1 MLCVPAIRDCSDF
14 RSKQIEH
21 GFDDFHNVRRTI
33 TDYDDA
39 STCFLELSR
48 VTKVST
54 LLSIAREVVFMEDET
69 MYPNL
74 IVGLM
79 RYGTAFLH
87 FSLNASTA
95 FVLCSRYTVVHCL
108 PLLSCLSGDHV
119 PKAVT
124 IFQSL
129 GLKATLFVTGHWYRN
144 PMLGVLEKVAQR
156 VLLRHPS

>member
-1 MLCVPAIRDCSDF
+1 MIFTTFVELSQTMTTPALNSF
-14 RSKQIEH
+14 
-21 GFDDFHNVRRTI
+21 
-33 TDYDDA
+33 
-39 STCFLELSR
+39 ELSR

-108 PLLSCLSGDHV
+108 PLLSCISEEQV
-119 PKAVT
+119 P
-124 IFQSL
+124 
-129 GLKATLFVTGHWYRN
+129 
-144 PMLGVLEKVAQR
+144 
-156 VLLRHPS
+156 